1 MATLRDI
8 RRRINSVK
16 STQQITK
23 AMKMVAAAKLRRAQE
38 QLERLRPYAVGLD
51 KMLRHVAARVN
62 HQLNPYLQAREVKT
76 IGYVVVTAD
85 RGLCGSFNANILRRA
100 KNEIDA
106 QIEQGFDVRIAA
118 VGKKAFDF
126 FSRRGYQIDYKLINI
141 FNNLQFGHAT
151 DIAGSLGRRFLEKE
165 LDLIYIVRAEATSP
179 VKQKVVVE
187 QFLPIVPDEPEEE
200 TGAIYHFEYI
210 FEPDPETLLHWLCP
224 KSLNIKVWR
233 ALLESYFAEQGARM
247 VAMES
252 ATDNA
257 QEMIYNLTLY
267 YNKVRQATITK
278 EITEIV
284 GGAEALK

>member
-38 QLERLRPYAVGLD
+38 QINRLRPYADGLTL
-51 KMLRHVAARVN
+51 MLEHVAAKVE
-62 HQLNPYLQAREVKT
+62 HQLNPYLQEREVHR
-76 IGYVVVTAD
+76 IGYIVVTAD

-100 KNEIDA
+100 KREVDA
-106 QIEQGFDVRIAA
+106 QIEAGQQVELITI
-118 VGKKAFDF
+118 GKKGFDF
-126 FSRRGYQIDYKLINI
+126 FRHREYAINFKLTNLFNRLEYSHALEIANDTREKFLQGYFDQI
-141 FNNLQFGHAT
+141 F
-151 DIAGSLGRRFLEKE
+151 
-165 LDLIYIVRAEATSP
+165 IVHAEALSP
-179 VKQKVVVE
+179 VKQNVVVE
-187 QFLPIVPDEPEEE
+187 QYLPIVAVPPEEK
-200 TGAIYHFEYI
+200 IYHFEYM
-210 FEPDPETLLHWLCP
+210 FEPSPEQLLQELCP
-224 KSLNIKVWR
+224 KSLNIRIWR
-233 ALLESYFAEQGARM
+233 ALLESFFAEQGARM

-257 QEMIYNLTLY
+257 QEMIYHLTLY

-278 EITEIV
+278 EISEIV

>member
-1 MATLRDI
+1 
-8 RRRINSVK
+8 
-16 STQQITK
+16 
-23 AMKMVAAAKLRRAQE
+23 MVAAAKLRRAQE
-38 QLERLRPYAVGLD
+38 QLEQLRPYAVGLD
-51 KMLRHVAARVN
+51 KMLRHVAARIN
-62 HQLNPYLQAREVKT
+62 HQLNPYLETREEVQR
-76 IGYVVVTAD
+76 IGYIVVAAD

-106 QIEQGFDVRIAA
+106 QIEQGYDVRIAA
-118 VGKKAFDF
+118 IGKKVFDF
-126 FSRRGYQIDYKLINI
+126 FSRRGYTIDYKLINI
-141 FNNLQFGHAT
+141 FNQLQFGYAT
-151 DIAGSLGRRFLEKE
+151 DISGSLGKRFLEKE
-165 LDLIYIVRAEATSP
+165 LDLIYIVRAEALSP

-200 TGAIYHFEYI
+200 TGSAYHFEYI
-210 FEPDPETLLHWLCP
+210 FEPDPETLLHELCP
-224 KSLNIKVWR
+224 KSLNVKIWR
-233 ALLESYFAEQGARM
+233 ALLESYYAEQGARM